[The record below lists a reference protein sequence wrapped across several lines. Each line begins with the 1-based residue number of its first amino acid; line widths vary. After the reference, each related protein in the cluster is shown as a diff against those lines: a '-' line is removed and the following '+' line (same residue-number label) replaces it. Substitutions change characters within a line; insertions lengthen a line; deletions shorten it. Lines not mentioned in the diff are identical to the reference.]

1 MAATFDIDVTTE
13 DDAIVARLTGELD
26 LTASGTVV
34 DALVPPVS
42 GAASPRLVVDMSGVT
57 FCDSSGLGALLDV
70 RRAAADADVDMVLRG
85 VSRQVARLL
94 DLADADGWLAR
105 E

>member
-1 MAATFDIDVTTE
+1 MPATFDIDVTTQG
-13 DDAIVARLTGELD
+13 DVLVARLTGELD
-26 LTASGTVV
+26 LTARAAVV

-42 GAASPRLVVDMSGVT
+42 EAASPRLVVDMSGVS
-57 FCDSSGLGALLDV
+57 FCDSSGLGALLDI
-70 RRAAADADVDMVLRG
+70 RRAAADSGVDMVLRG
-85 VSRQVARLL
+85 VTRQVARLL